1 MRPAGLETI
10 MARVAAVRQGSPR
23 VQELRARFG
32 LTMQQALGDAGGTG
46 KATDGGAD
54 EAAVAGATGSFMA
67 GGRTTSPSPPVTVPG
82 TYGMIAV
89 SLPPSAGGSA
99 RATEP
104 VLPLIGA
111 TAPADGTTPA
121 APSSPAGPA
130 SGAWQARLIPAGRQW
145 ADQIGAAAARHGLDP
160 AFLAA
165 VVWTESSFQPGAV
178 SPAGAIGLGQLMP
191 GTAREL
197 GVDPWDPVQNLEG
210 SARFYRQLIDRF
222 GSERLAAAAY
232 FSGPGAVARAGGVP
246 TERSQAYVDR
256 VLGRRDYLSGA
267 RATAP

>member
-32 LTMQQALGDAGGTG
+32 ITMQQALGDSGGSG

-54 EAAVAGATGSFMA
+54 EAAVTGAGSFMA
-67 GGRTTSPSPPVTVPG
+67 GGRATGPSRPVTVPG

-89 SLPPSAGGSA
+89 SLPPSAGGAA

-104 VLPLIGA
+104 LLPLIGGA
-111 TAPADGTTPA
+111 APTGGTTPA
-121 APSSPAGPA
+121 NPATPA
-130 SGAWQARLIPAGRQW
+130 SGAWQARLIPAGRAW
-145 ADQIGAAAARHGLDP
+145 ADEIGEAATRHGLDP

-165 VVWTESSFQPGAV
+165 VVWTESSFQPTAV

-232 FSGPGAVARAGGVP
+232 FSGPGAVARAGGIP

-256 VLGRRDYLSGA
+256 VLGRRDYLSGV